1 MVTSCVVDRQGF
13 HAEVRALLED
23 RLLDA
28 AAEVIV
34 TEGWGA
40 VTMARI
46 AEQVGISRQS
56 LYKHVGSRQAL
67 GEAVISRETDRF
79 LAGMAE
85 QIAVHGDD
93 PVAGL
98 SAATD
103 HALRTGAN
111 NALLK
116 AVLTGGNGAEGDL
129 LALLA
134 VRSEPVLQRTITAL
148 LGQARRHYQTLDLP
162 KDQLAWVVEVVARL
176 TLSHLLQPTSPI
188 ERAVTQ
194 VRAVVAQCLHP
205 PAVQPPAHP

>member
-1 MVTSCVVDRQGF
+1 MYTDVVVDRQGF

-23 RLLDA
+23 RVLDA
-28 AAEVIV
+28 TAQVIV
-34 TEGWGA
+34 TEGWAA

-46 AEQVGISRQS
+46 ADQVGISRQS

-79 LAGMAE
+79 LSGIAECMAQHAE
-85 QIAVHGDD
+85 D

-98 SAATD
+98 SAGTA
-103 HALRTGAN
+103 HALCTGAD

-116 AVLTGGNGAEGDL
+116 AILAAGNGAEVDL

-134 VRSEPVLQRTITAL
+134 ARPEPVLQRAISTML
-148 LGQARRHYQTLDLP
+148 DQARRHYKSLSLP
-162 KDQLAWVVEVVARL
+162 EDQLASLVEVVARL
-176 TLSHLLQPTSPI
+176 TLSHLLQPTSSV

-194 VRAVVAQCLHP
+194 VRNVVSHCLGEP
-205 PAVQPPAHP
+205 PGRR